1 MIRVID
7 AGMETTVQDY
17 PGRRGR
23 RAAGIPPSGPY
34 DDRSFR
40 IANAL
45 LNNPP
50 SAAGLE
56 IQLIGPTLVF
66 EAPTTIAVTGAETQV
81 TIDGQRCPMWQTL
94 EIAAG
99 QQIQIGTASRGL
111 RSYLA
116 VAGGIQTAPVLG
128 SRSTF
133 ARAGIGG
140 VDGAALAAGMRIP
153 IRKVL
158 GIRPQF
164 LSPNAIPD
172 FSETAQI
179 DVTPGPHGD
188 WLDGAGHRTFLG
200 SSWTVAAQSDRTGCR
215 LIGPGLSFSGRATT
229 KPPDNGSDPSNVV
242 NTGYPLGGVNL
253 AGTSPIVLPVDGP
266 SQGGFITPYV
276 VTAASMWLLGQAGAG
291 QRIRFRAVTR
301 SQARSRLLEHEKACT
316 AVGHMIERDELT
328 TASGAA

>member
-45 LNNPP
+45 LDNPS

-56 IQLIGPTLVF
+56 IQLIGPTLLF
-66 EAPTTIAVTGAETQV
+66 EAPATIAVTGAETEA
-81 TIDGQRCPMWQTL
+81 TIDGSRLPVWQTV
-94 EIAAG
+94 EVSAG
-99 QQIQIGTASRGL
+99 QRIRIGTASRGV
-111 RSYLA
+111 RNYLA
-116 VAGGIQTAPVLG
+116 VAGGILTKPVLG

-140 VDGAALAAGMRIP
+140 VGGAALTAGMQIP
-153 IRKVL
+153 IGSVSAV
-158 GIRPQF
+158 RPRM
-164 LSPNAIPD
+164 LLPNAIPD
-172 FSETAQI
+172 FTGTLHI
-179 DVTPGPHGD
+179 DVAPGPHGD
-188 WLDGAGHRTFLG
+188 WLDSAGHRTFLG

-215 LIGPGLSFSGRATT
+215 LIGPELSFSAKATT

-291 QRIRFRAVTR
+291 QRIQFRAVTR
-301 SQARSRLLEHEKACT
+301 TQARIRLLEHERACT
-316 AVGHMIERDELT
+316 AVGHMIEPDELT